1 VTQDKNLLDPEDKE
15 ETAPAFDLD
24 SVLAIHRDPGGF
36 IGVMRKLDPAHPVFD
51 KDGKPVIWQN
61 LFSIRAGDL
70 RSTFPAFAEWLTHDS
85 FFTVSAYY
93 RAAPYKNKLT
103 GLPDVWRKEK
113 YLSKLTA
120 CYADL
125 DCGRPESEDPGAA
138 LTWRQAQHEAE
149 ALADLGIIPQPS
161 IMARSGRGVYLLWLL
176 RDVKDPDKLQHA
188 WPEKIEL
195 FKACNRALNER
206 LRFHQLPADPGAI
219 DAARVLRFPG
229 SVHRKA
235 LRRVTYVIQFDQ
247 NGRGFVYTLPELAA
261 ALELPAPGGDLPEKV
276 RELAK
281 PAQYRRVKN
290 PGSAPLRSHGT
301 KALNALRAQDL
312 FTIQTWRGSFLKRG
326 MKYQDGHS
334 SPGRRLMLALY
345 TEFLKGSNVD
355 KAAALAS
362 LRAMAQNMT
371 PAYPSDPPDQDPTIE
386 SLIEAAYSTRPR
398 KWSNKKLCALLGVT
412 EDVARD
418 LDLKTIRPRAVA
430 HEADQARPLQAD
442 SMKDRREL
450 ARRFLELHGPMTTAR
465 SLAKFYREQG
475 IKGANPQTANEDLN
489 AIDYKM
495 SSMTRSRGG
504 RHRKGL

>member
-24 SVLAIHRDPGGF
+24 SILAIHRDPGGF
-36 IGVMRKLDPAHPVFD
+36 IGFMRKPDPAHPVFG
-51 KDGKPVIWQN
+51 KDGKPITWQN
-61 LFSIRAGDL
+61 LFSIRASDL
-70 RSTFPAFAEWLTHDS
+70 RSMFPTFAEWLTHDS

-125 DCGRPESEDPGAA
+125 DCGRPENEDPGAA

-149 ALADLGIIPQPS
+149 VLADLGIIPQPS

-176 RDVKDPDKLQHA
+176 RDAKDPTKLPHA

-195 FKACNRALNER
+195 YKACNRALNER

-235 LRRVTYVIQFDQ
+235 LRRVTYVIQLDQ
-247 NGRGFVYTLPELAA
+247 NGKGFVYTLPDLAA
-261 ALELPAPGGDLPEKV
+261 ALDLRAPGGDLPEKV

-281 PAQYRRVKN
+281 PAQLRRIDKR
-290 PGSAPLRSHGT
+290 GSAPLRSLGT
-301 KALNALRAQDL
+301 LKRNALRAQDL
-312 FTIQTWRGSFLKRG
+312 LTIQTWRGGFLKKGKR
-326 MKYQDGHS
+326 YQDGHS
-334 SPGRRLMLALY
+334 SPGRRLILKLY
-345 TEFLKGSNVD
+345 ADFLKGSMAD
-355 KAAALAS
+355 RAEALTALRDMAA
-362 LRAMAQNMT
+362 NMI
-371 PAYPSDPPDQDPTIE
+371 PPWPDEPTDPTFE
-386 SLIEAAYSTRPR
+386 SIIKETYSTKARI
-398 KWSNKKLCALLGVT
+398 WGNKKLCPLLGVT
-412 EDVARD
+412 EDVARE
-418 LDLKTIRPRAVA
+418 LDLETIRPKVVA
-430 HEADQARPLQAD
+430 LEADQARPTRAEYVKWRQEE
-442 SMKDRREL
+442 K
-450 ARRFLELHGPMTTAR
+450 ARPFLELHGSATTGP
-465 SLAKFYREQG
+465 SLAKFYKEQG
-475 IKGANPQTANEDLN
+475 IIGANRETANQDLN

-495 SSMTRSRGG
+495 SGMTRSRGG
-504 RHRKGL
+504 RPRKRP